1 MNQVRTKSP
10 AQRLA
15 YDEDKKRHYGNH
27 HAPVTKSDSTR
38 FEPSAIYV
46 GGAGV
51 VVALDTDGNSASYTA
66 IAGSTLPV
74 LCTAVMSTDTTATA
88 MVRFW

>member
-27 HAPVTKSDSTR
+27 HAPVTKSDETR
-38 FEPSAIYV
+38 FEPSAIFV
-46 GGAGV
+46 GGAGN
-51 VVALDTDGNSASYTA
+51 VVALDVDGNSATYTVP
-66 IAGSTLPV
+66 AGTILPV
-74 LCTAVMSTDTTATA
+74 LCIAVMSTSTTATA